1 MLGAVAALLQHPGV
15 VLADVWGSTGEQF
28 WPCPH
33 VVPGLEGFL
42 QGPDKQCL
50 NK

>member
-1 MLGAVAALLQHPGV
+1 MLGAAAAPRNS
-15 VLADVWGSTGEQF
+15 LAGEHWGAI
-28 WPCPH
+28 PALPRA
-33 VVPGLEGFL
+33 VPALGGFL